1 MEKIED
7 YLAELKEK
15 QLTQFKNSPNFN
27 ALLKSIA
34 TQLDELENAIFDVK
48 MKRSVL
54 TAEGV
59 TLSKVGA
66 IVGEYRSLNG
76 IAATD
81 DEVYRF
87 LILARIIINN
97 SEGTRE
103 NILDLLRTLGAT
115 NIYMHDDYPASMTI
129 NYTGIDPDFLSVAQV
144 KDLIEQG
151 TQPIGINLGYYTN
164 EYFGFDSDPFAKG
177 FGVGEIGAGA

>member
-1 MEKIED
+1 MEQIND

-27 ALLKSIA
+27 AFLKAIA
-34 TQLDELENAIFDVK
+34 TQLDELETALFDVK

-54 TAEGV
+54 TATGK
-59 TLSKVGA
+59 TLSLVGG
-66 IVGEYRSLNG
+66 IVGEERPLTG
-76 IAATD
+76 IASTD

-87 LILARIIINN
+87 LILARVIINN

-115 NIYMHDDYPASMTI
+115 SIYMRDDYPASMTI

-144 KDLIEQG
+144 KNLVEQG
-151 TQPIGINLGYYTN
+151 TQPIGINLSYYTD
-164 EYFGFDSDPFAKG
+164 EYFGFDSDPFASG
-177 FGVGEIGAGA
+177 FGVGEIGAAA